1 MDSVNVENAP
11 EGVGDVEAVVGA
23 DDDTDGDASQGVA
36 GRTRSV
42 IQFSRVGGCVEWR
55 YVIIYTVNTDVR
67 TYEYFVISC

>member
-1 MDSVNVENAP
+1 MDSVNVGNGP

-42 IQFSRVGGCVEWR
+42 IQFSRVGGVLSG
-55 YVIIYTVNTDVR
+55 DM
-67 TYEYFVISC
+67 